1 MGCRQSPHH
10 EHRRADAGEIS
21 PRKGF
26 RGRRLAA
33 GESSAMNGMVVLAL
47 LVAWLLGT
55 LIVASLWPRE
65 PSRGHVA
72 SQILPLGFIVGL
84 AATSI
89 TFFAASLISARP
101 ALLSGALEVVVVFAL
116 F

>member
-10 EHRRADAGEIS
+10 GHWRADAGGIS
-21 PRKGF
+21 PRKRF

-33 GESSAMNGMVVLAL
+33 GESSAMNGMAVLAL

-65 PSRGHVA
+65 PSLGHA
-72 SQILPLGFIVGL
+72 SSLILPLGLIVGL
-84 AATSI
+84 AATSV
-89 TFFAASLISARP
+89 TFFAASLVSARP
-101 ALLSGALEVVVVFAL
+101 ALL
-116 F
+116 